1 MSDKEFIDQ
10 LIAGAVFTDEVYC
23 TNLMNGDA
31 PIYVIHDV
39 CTYNWKDK
47 MLYIRVSYL
56 CTFDEL
62 EMINRNKKFDFMF
75 NEEVYPA
82 KIANNVITIL
92 GHIRN
97 EYFNNI
103 NLKSCM
109 TDVKNILYDKFSS
122 FNWTWSIYENPE
134 ANLKRISEEKMDK
147 YILEVYDLIEQEKEE
162 EKQAKIRKEEEK
174 RKQDKLEEKLRKE
187 KEEKRKQKGKEFYER
202 MQRAKKEKADRIEAE
217 NKWYYWKHT
226 LPTCSSNIK
235 ISDKSALDLILTDLY
250 DKSDGGQCES
260 FIDLLIESPQASREF
275 LCMYQTHSDKEVAK
289 EYGISISTV
298 NEAINAIK
306 SAYCIKRGAM

>member
-1 MSDKEFIDQ
+1 MCHIKSIKGSIPKYFNRVWAKTNGIFYLTPESPLCFTEITKEEFIA
-10 LIAGAVFTDEVYC
+10 AG
-23 TNLMNGDA
+23 LQ
-31 PIYVIHDV
+31 
-39 CTYNWKDK
+39 
-47 MLYIRVSYL
+47 
-56 CTFDEL
+56 
-62 EMINRNKKFDFMF
+62 INSD
-75 NEEVYPA
+75 
-82 KIANNVITIL
+82 L
-92 GHIRN
+92 H
-97 EYFNNI
+97 
-103 NLKSCM
+103 
-109 TDVKNILYDKFSS
+109 
-122 FNWTWSIYENPE
+122 
-134 ANLKRISEEKMDK
+134 EEKEK
-147 YILEVYDLIEQEKEE
+147 EEILKKERQRIEAEHKRKREKDEKIRQQKMAEKEE

-235 ISDKSALDLILTDLY
+235 ISDKSVLDLILTDLY
-250 DKSDGGQCES
+250 DKSDGSQCKS
-260 FIDLLIESPQASREF
+260 FVDLLIESPQASREF